1 MTKSLNSQ
9 LDAAERDRD
18 AAKREREET
27 EVQLHALRNERFN
40 VEDSYRTLAAKGRE
54 EAQLRERH
62 IEGLKREHAL
72 FFNKTLFVMVGAGA
86 FGAFLAGLTGEAAR
100 WLWAMFLAVVNSGWA
115 TLAAWWNS

>member
-18 AAKREREET
+18 EAKWEREET

-54 EAQLRERH
+54 EAQLRERN

-72 FFNKTLFVMVGAGA
+72 FLNKTLFVMVGAGWA
-86 FGAFLAGLTGEAAR
+86 GALLSGLMTEIAR
-100 WLWAMFLAVVNSGWA
+100 WLWAAFLAGAGSVGA
-115 TLAAWWNS
+115 TLAAWWNA

>member
-9 LDAAERDRD
+9 LDAAERDR
-18 AAKREREET
+18 EET
-27 EVQLHALRNERFN
+27 EVQLLALRNERFN

-54 EAQLRERH
+54 EAQLRERN

-72 FFNKTLFVMVGAGA
+72 FLNKTLFLMVGAGVFSA
-86 FGAFLAGLTGEAAR
+86 LFAGVMGEIAR
-100 WLWAMFLAVVNSGWA
+100 WLWATFLAVVSSGWA

>member
-27 EVQLHALRNERFN
+27 EVQLLALRNERFN
-40 VEDSYRTLAAKGRE
+40 VEHSYQRLAALSRE
-54 EAQLRERH
+54 ETQLRERN
-62 IEGLKREHAL
+62 IEVLKRERAV
-72 FFNKTLFVMVGAGA
+72 FFNKTLFMVFGAGA
-86 FGAFLAGLTGEAAR
+86 FGALLAGVMGEIAR
-100 WLWAMFLAVVNSGWA
+100 WLWATFLAVVSSGWA

>member
-18 AAKREREET
+18 EAKREREET

-86 FGAFLAGLTGEAAR
+86 FGALLAGLMNEITR
-100 WLWAMFLAVVNSGWA
+100 WLWTTFLAAVSSGWA
-115 TLAAWWNS
+115 TLAAWWSS

>member
-9 LDAAERDRD
+9 LDAAERDR
-18 AAKREREET
+18 EET
-27 EVQLHALRNERFN
+27 EVQLLALRNERFN

-86 FGAFLAGLTGEAAR
+86 FGALLAGLMNEISR
-100 WLWAMFLAVVNSGWA
+100 WLWTTFLAAVSSGWA
-115 TLAAWWNS
+115 TLAAWWSS

>member
-18 AAKREREET
+18 EAKWEREET

-54 EAQLRERH
+54 EAQLRERN

-72 FFNKTLFVMVGAGA
+72 FLNKTLFVMVGAGA
-86 FGAFLAGLTGEAAR
+86 FGAFLAGLMNEITR
-100 WLWAMFLAVVNSGWA
+100 WLWATFLAVVSSGWA

>member
-1 MTKSLNSQ
+1 MTQSLNSQ

-18 AAKREREET
+18 EARREREET
-27 EVQLHALRNERFN
+27 EVQKLALTMERFN

-54 EAQLRERH
+54 EAQLRERN

-100 WLWAMFLAVVNSGWA
+100 VGVGYVPRRRQ
-115 TLAAWWNS
+115 